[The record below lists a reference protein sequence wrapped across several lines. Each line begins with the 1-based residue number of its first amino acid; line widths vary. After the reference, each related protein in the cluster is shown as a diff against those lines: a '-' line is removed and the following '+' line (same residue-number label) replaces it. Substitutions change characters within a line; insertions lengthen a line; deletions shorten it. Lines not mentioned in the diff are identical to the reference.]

1 MTHAPLGSLNS
12 VGGVATEIN
21 SINYVSPRSWLTSSH
36 WTLGYFI
43 LVGHWWHGGRARA
56 SGFSSEGG
64 LSRIYEPIIIS
75 IFKTHNLMKTN
86 LNSILDQILTKYQQF
101 DFKSNMNPIQIK
113 FEINHE
119 INLKPIK
126 MKLK

>member
-64 LSRIYEPIIIS
+64 LSRIYEPLLS
-75 IFKTHNLMKTN
+75 M
-86 LNSILDQILTKYQQF
+86 LTDFNFYFQNTQF
-101 DFKSNMNPIQIK
+101 DENQFKFNS
-113 FEINHE
+113 
-119 INLKPIK
+119 
-126 MKLK
+126 